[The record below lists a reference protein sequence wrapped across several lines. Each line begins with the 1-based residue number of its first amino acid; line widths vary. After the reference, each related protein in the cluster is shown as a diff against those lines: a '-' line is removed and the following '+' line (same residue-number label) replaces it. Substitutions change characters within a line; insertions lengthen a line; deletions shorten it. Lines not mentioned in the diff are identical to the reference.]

1 MEKIIHRVNKKS
13 DLVNLDKNYG
23 VEIDLRSWGKD
34 LIINHDP
41 FVKGEYFEE
50 WIKFYDHKT
59 LILNVKEE
67 GLEDKILEILKSLS
81 IDNFFFLD
89 QSFPFIKKYA
99 FLGEKRCAIRVSE
112 FESLETVINMK
123 DMVEWVWVDCFTKFP
138 INFSEFKKLKDYKF
152 KLCIVSPELQ
162 GRFKKEEILNFK
174 KKLINQNIVG
184 DAVCTKYPNL
194 WE

>member
-41 FVKGEYFEE
+41 FLKGEYFEE

-112 FESLETVINMK
+112 FESLETVLNMK

-162 GRFKKEEILNFK
+162 GRFKKEEIINFK